1 MIQTVGKYSGY
12 KYEDILQKD
21 LPYCEFMLS
30 LKYVKK
36 ENSEFVE
43 WLKLNIQRKR
53 DSVRDQRIA
62 QLKV

>member
-1 MIQTVGKYSGY
+1 MIQPVGKYSGLQF
-12 KYEDILQKD
+12 EDILQRD

-36 ENSEFVE
+36 ENSDFVE

-53 DSVRDQRIA
+53 DSVRQERIS
-62 QLKV
+62 QIKH